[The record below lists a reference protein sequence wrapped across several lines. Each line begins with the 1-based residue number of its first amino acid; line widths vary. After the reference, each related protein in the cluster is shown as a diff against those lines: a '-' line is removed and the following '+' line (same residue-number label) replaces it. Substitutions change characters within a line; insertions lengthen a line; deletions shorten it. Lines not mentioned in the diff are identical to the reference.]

1 MRSGT
6 GADGPTTGAAMTGAS
21 VPYSS
26 RRRARIGVAAL
37 AIRSSVQLV
46 LSLVAMLIL
55 AGVLTPADFGV
66 FAIVQFAA
74 ALLGLF
80 GNVGFGPALIQQR
93 TAPTQRA
100 FATVWWAQ
108 IALAAVVVA
117 GLLLGSLLIR
127 SIWVDLPAVSEPL
140 LRALAVAFVCNTLR
154 VIPTIQLE
162 RELRFVP
169 LAAIELAASFA
180 YFATAVGMAYATRD
194 VSAMVYAVIVQSLVG
209 CALTYAIRPWRPTLE
224 FDGGILRSVVRYGI
238 AYQGNLLV
246 GFANNAVTPLLLGIV
261 LGKVALGLN
270 GFAQT
275 LAWLPLRLVEI
286 FGRVGF
292 PLYSTMRDD
301 RAALAAELRSNVQ
314 ICSIVTAAFSCLLLV
329 VAEPLVEL
337 VYGAKWHGAI
347 PLLHIYASVMLLGFL
362 SPIAGALFNGLG
374 RPGLVFRLAL
384 GWTVLNW
391 VAVGIALYAWPRL
404 EVYAVAY
411 SVHVVVGNLV
421 VLMLLRRMMPQAGAV
436 RALTVPA
443 LVALLVGVAGR
454 EWLTPHLHDVW
465 SLALGGL
472 GCCGVVVTLVLA
484 FDRSAVGSL
493 RSALLVRH
501 S

>member
-1 MRSGT
+1 
-6 GADGPTTGAAMTGAS
+6 
-21 VPYSS
+21 
-26 RRRARIGVAAL
+26 
-37 AIRSSVQLV
+37 
-46 LSLVAMLIL
+46 
-55 AGVLTPADFGV
+55 
-66 FAIVQFAA
+66 
-74 ALLGLF
+74 
-80 GNVGFGPALIQQR
+80 
-93 TAPTQRA
+93 
-100 FATVWWAQ
+100 
-108 IALAAVVVA
+108 
-117 GLLLGSLLIR
+117 
-127 SIWVDLPAVSEPL
+127 
-140 LRALAVAFVCNTLR
+140 
-154 VIPTIQLE
+154 
-162 RELRFVP
+162 VP

-314 ICSIVTAAFSCLLLV
+314 ICSVVTAAFSCLLLV
-329 VAEPLVEL
+329 VGEPLVEL

-347 PLLHIYASVMLLGFL
+347 PLLHVYASVMLLGFL

-391 VAVGIALYAWPRL
+391 VAVGVALYAWPRL

-421 VLMLLRRMMPQAGAV
+421 VLMLLRRMLPQAGTV
-436 RALTVPA
+436 RALRVPA
-443 LVALLVGVAGR
+443 LLPSPTSSTAVHFQVACKTLAVMAGR
-454 EWLTPHLHDVW
+454 SKLKASISQEMSTSSGSRVRR
-465 SLALGGL
+465 LG
-472 GCCGVVVTLVLA
+472 TMA
-484 FDRSAVGSL
+484 MSSKP
-493 RSALLVRH
+493 
-501 S
+501 